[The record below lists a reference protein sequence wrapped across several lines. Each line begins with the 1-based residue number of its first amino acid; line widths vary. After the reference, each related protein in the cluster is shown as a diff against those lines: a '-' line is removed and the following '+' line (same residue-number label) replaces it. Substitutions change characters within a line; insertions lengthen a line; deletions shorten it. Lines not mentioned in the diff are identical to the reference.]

1 MKKKAAGRADGKNKI
16 GKNEVRKRAAV
27 MNLTWLTVWLLSFAG
42 MAVFYELKCQAVI
55 GAVYQSNPSAGILVT
70 HHMIMKISF
79 LRHRRCMKAVTRS
92 REFSA

>member
-55 GAVYQSNPSAGILVT
+55 GAVYQSNPRRRITLINSTNVRRSLVLF
-70 HHMIMKISF
+70 IRVI
-79 LRHRRCMKAVTRS
+79 RRRG
-92 REFSA
+92 F